1 MAVYGMVNDM
11 KKEAELLILKSK
23 IKAPGESVDPKAI
36 DEATWLAEWKK
47 VQARKKTNLIN
58 LIKNLGD
65 ATTASQVLGYPKKFL
80 GFDFSDTVVGIGGFT
95 SAFLTCYQT
104 YP

>member
-47 VQARKKTNLIN
+47 V
-58 LIKNLGD
+58 
-65 ATTASQVLGYPKKFL
+65 
-80 GFDFSDTVVGIGGFT
+80 
-95 SAFLTCYQT
+95 
-104 YP
+104 